1 MERFIVALLF
11 FSVTSCQSLINE
23 EIIFEEVKKPDE
35 IQDIIV
41 IENEIEPELVWDHL
55 KKNAKN
61 KNYKINNT
69 TQKYIY
75 EYTKNTYLF
84 EKYLE
89 RSEYY
94 IFYVVQELKKKDLPL
109 EFAFIPFIESNYD
122 PFSISASGAVGL
134 WQFMPRTGES
144 LDLNKTWWIEERHDP
159 FKSTKAAI
167 SYLDILYKRFN
178 EDMYLTLAAYNAG
191 PSYIDKQIKRNKRKN
206 KPSDYWSIKLSKETQ
221 NYIPKFIAI
230 NEIIFNNEKYNVTLP
245 EIYMEQVVAKVVIPG
260 QIEILALSDHLNIKP
275 ELIYKLNA
283 GYTKWASPPS
293 YESIFYLPIEKAEF
307 FNSNNNEFKKTND
320 INWLTHEIV
329 NGDNLWSLARK
340 YDTEVSIIKQV
351 NYLQSNLLKPG
362 SNLLIPVSKN
372 DNEYFV
378 PFEMHIVSE
387 GDSIWSISRKYNI
400 SVDDIIEMN
409 NLDPNK
415 FLQLGQQLSIGN
427 KNIYR
432 NIDSKKRTILYSV
445 KQGDNLYKIANIFDV
460 NVESILKINEL
471 DEFNLIPGQ
480 IIKVSIRAF

>member
-1 MERFIVALLF
+1 
-11 FSVTSCQSLINE
+11 
-23 EIIFEEVKKPDE
+23 
-35 IQDIIV
+35 
-41 IENEIEPELVWDHL
+41 
-55 KKNAKN
+55 
-61 KNYKINNT
+61 
-69 TQKYIY
+69 
-75 EYTKNTYLF
+75 
-84 EKYLE
+84 
-89 RSEYY
+89 
-94 IFYVVQELKKKDLPL
+94 
-109 EFAFIPFIESNYD
+109 
-122 PFSISASGAVGL
+122 
-134 WQFMPRTGES
+134 
-144 LDLNKTWWIEERHDP
+144 
-159 FKSTKAAI
+159 
-167 SYLDILYKRFN
+167 
-178 EDMYLTLAAYNAG
+178 
-191 PSYIDKQIKRNKRKN
+191 
-206 KPSDYWSIKLSKETQ
+206 
-221 NYIPKFIAI
+221 
-230 NEIIFNNEKYNVTLP
+230 
-245 EIYMEQVVAKVVIPG
+245 MEQVVAKVVIPG

-372 DNEYFV
+372 DNGYFV

-409 NLDPNK
+409 NLDPKK

>member
-1 MERFIVALLF
+1 M
-11 FSVTSCQSLINE
+11 
-23 EIIFEEVKKPDE
+23 
-35 IQDIIV
+35 
-41 IENEIEPELVWDHL
+41 
-55 KKNAKN
+55 
-61 KNYKINNT
+61 
-69 TQKYIY
+69 
-75 EYTKNTYLF
+75 
-84 EKYLE
+84 
-89 RSEYY
+89 
-94 IFYVVQELKKKDLPL
+94 
-109 EFAFIPFIESNYD
+109 
-122 PFSISASGAVGL
+122 
-134 WQFMPRTGES
+134 
-144 LDLNKTWWIEERHDP
+144 
-159 FKSTKAAI
+159 
-167 SYLDILYKRFN
+167 
-178 EDMYLTLAAYNAG
+178 
-191 PSYIDKQIKRNKRKN
+191 
-206 KPSDYWSIKLSKETQ
+206 
-221 NYIPKFIAI
+221 
-230 NEIIFNNEKYNVTLP
+230 
-245 EIYMEQVVAKVVIPG
+245 
-260 QIEILALSDHLNIKP
+260 
-275 ELIYKLNA
+275 
-283 GYTKWASPPS
+283 
-293 YESIFYLPIEKAEF
+293 

-460 NVESILKINEL
+460 NVDSILKINEL

>member
-1 MERFIVALLF
+1 
-11 FSVTSCQSLINE
+11 
-23 EIIFEEVKKPDE
+23 
-35 IQDIIV
+35 
-41 IENEIEPELVWDHL
+41 
-55 KKNAKN
+55 
-61 KNYKINNT
+61 
-69 TQKYIY
+69 
-75 EYTKNTYLF
+75 
-84 EKYLE
+84 
-89 RSEYY
+89 
-94 IFYVVQELKKKDLPL
+94 
-109 EFAFIPFIESNYD
+109 
-122 PFSISASGAVGL
+122 
-134 WQFMPRTGES
+134 MPRTGES

-167 SYLDILYKRFN
+167 SYLDILYKRFD

-293 YESIFYLPIEKAEF
+293 YESIFYLPIEKAEL